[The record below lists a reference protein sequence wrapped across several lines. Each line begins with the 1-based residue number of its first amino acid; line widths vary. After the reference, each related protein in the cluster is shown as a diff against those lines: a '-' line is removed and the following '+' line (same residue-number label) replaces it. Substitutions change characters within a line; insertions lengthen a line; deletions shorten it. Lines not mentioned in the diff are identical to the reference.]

1 MRVAD
6 LIDLLCTFQ
15 EGHGPDAQ
23 IPIPR
28 SPYQR
33 SVANEAE
40 GILEGAAFGEE
51 IFMYNGNIATYL
63 GSSGPEVQG

>member
-23 IPIPR
+23 IAIPR

-33 SVANEAE
+33 GLADEAE
-40 GILEGAAFGEE
+40 EVPEGAAFGEE
-51 IFMYNGNIATYL
+51 IFIYDGNIATYL
-63 GSSGPEVQG
+63 DSRGPEVV